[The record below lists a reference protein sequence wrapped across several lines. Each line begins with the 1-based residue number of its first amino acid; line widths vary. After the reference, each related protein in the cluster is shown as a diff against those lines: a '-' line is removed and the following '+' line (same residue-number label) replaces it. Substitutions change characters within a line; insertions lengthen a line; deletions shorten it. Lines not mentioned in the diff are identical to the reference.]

1 MKFQMIHEVR
11 DRIHVRCLSAKGV
24 LFRGFDARQGAVIL
38 SRLERISGVYKV
50 KLYSASG
57 EVAITFAPDKRASL
71 RPILLDTLAYLD
83 PNDPGLQKSSKHQ
96 ADALILNRTYRNR
109 LISHVTRHFACK
121 WFLPMP
127 VRMLRAWYHTLGF
140 IRKGVKSLLSGKLD
154 VPVLDATAI
163 TAAMLQ
169 NDLGTAG
176 SIMLLLGIGDILE
189 EWTLKKSV
197 HDLASH
203 MSINVDTAWKVL
215 ENGTEIEVPLT
226 EVEKGDVISVKMGS
240 TIPLDGLVTGGE
252 ALVNQASMTG
262 ESMPV
267 RKTVDGTVFAGTVVE
282 DGEICIRVT
291 GTVGDT
297 RFDRIVKIIEDSE
310 AFKSNLEGRA
320 NHLADR
326 LVPWCLGGTLL
337 TYLITR
343 NVMKAMAVLMVD
355 FSCALKLSMPLAV
368 LSAMRECSTY
378 KITVKGGKFLEA
390 VAEADTIVFD
400 KTGTLTK
407 AQPTVAKIVSFND
420 QSEDELLRIAACLEE
435 HFPHSMAKAVVREAV
450 NRNLVHE
457 ELHSKVEYIVAH
469 GISSK
474 IGEKHIVIGS
484 YHFVFEDENATIP
497 EGKKEIFE
505 QLPEQYSHL
514 YMAIDGVLVAV
525 ICIEDPLRPEAVEVI
540 AKLKKLGISKVVMM
554 TGDSDRVA
562 SAIAKKVGVDEYHSE
577 VLPEDKASFVEAEK
591 NAGRKVIMVG
601 DGINDSPA
609 LSAAD
614 VGIAISD
621 GAEIAREIAD
631 VTVGADDL
639 HELVTLKKISNGL
652 MERIHRNY
660 RLIVGINTS
669 LIVLGVAGAFPPTTS
684 ALLHNTST
692 LLISLKSM
700 NNLLDEKEEVTE
712 ENVAEAFA

>member
-1 MKFQMIHEVR
+1 MIHEVR

-310 AFKSNLEGRA
+310 AFKSNLAGRA

-400 KTGTLTK
+400 KTGTLTLAK
-407 AQPTVAKIVSFND
+407 PKVADVICFDGYSRETV
-420 QSEDELLRIAACLEE
+420 LRYAACLEE
-435 HFPHSMAKAVVREAV
+435 HFPHSVANAIVRQAADEGIT
-450 NRNLVHE
+450 HD

-469 GISSK
+469 GIASRVGDK
-474 IGEKHIVIGS
+474 RIVIGS
-484 YHFVFEDENATIP
+484 HHFIFEDEHCRVP
-497 EGKKEIFE
+497 EGQEDLFE
-505 QLPEQYSHL
+505 SRSPAYSHVFMAL
-514 YMAIDGVLVAV
+514 NGVLMAI
-525 ICIEDPLRPEAVEVI
+525 ICISDPLRPEAVEVMK
-540 AKLKKLGISKVVMM
+540 ALRRVGFQNLVMM
-554 TGDSDRVA
+554 TGDSKRTAENVAATLELDRFYA
-562 SAIAKKVGVDEYHSE
+562 E
-577 VLPEDKASFVEAEK
+577 VLPEEKAQFVKAAKAE
-591 NAGRKVIMVG
+591 GHRVVMVG

-609 LSAAD
+609 LSEAD
-614 VGIAISD
+614 AGIAIAE
-621 GAEIAREIAD
+621 GADIAREIAD
-631 VTVGADDL
+631 ITISARDL
-639 HELVTLKKISNGL
+639 HQ
-652 MERIHRNY
+652 
-660 RLIVGINTS
+660 LIVLKELSNLLMKRVNFNYDFVVS
-669 LIVLGVAGAFPPTTS
+669 FNAALIALGVAGILPPATT
-684 ALLHNTST
+684 ALLHNGST
-692 LLISLKSM
+692 IALSLHSM
-700 NNLLDEKEEVTE
+700 TNLKKFV
-712 ENVAEAFA
+712 

>member
-400 KTGTLTK
+400 KTGTLTLAK
-407 AQPTVAKIVSFND
+407 PKVADVICFDGYSRETV
-420 QSEDELLRIAACLEE
+420 LRYAACLEE
-435 HFPHSMAKAVVREAV
+435 HFPHSVANAIVRQAADEGIT
-450 NRNLVHE
+450 HD

-469 GISSK
+469 GIASRVGDK
-474 IGEKHIVIGS
+474 RIVIGS
-484 YHFVFEDENATIP
+484 HHFIFEDEHCRVP
-497 EGKKEIFE
+497 EGQEDLFE
-505 QLPEQYSHL
+505 SRSLAYSHVFMAL
-514 YMAIDGVLVAV
+514 NGVLMAI
-525 ICIEDPLRPEAVEVI
+525 ICISDPLRPEAVEVMK
-540 AKLKKLGISKVVMM
+540 ALRRVGFQNLVMM
-554 TGDSDRVA
+554 TGDSKRTAENVAATLELDRFYA
-562 SAIAKKVGVDEYHSE
+562 E
-577 VLPEDKASFVEAEK
+577 VLPEEKAQFVKAAKAE
-591 NAGRKVIMVG
+591 GHRVVMVG

-609 LSAAD
+609 LSEAD
-614 VGIAISD
+614 AGIAIAE
-621 GAEIAREIAD
+621 GADIAREIAD
-631 VTVGADDL
+631 ITISARDL
-639 HELVTLKKISNGL
+639 HQ
-652 MERIHRNY
+652 
-660 RLIVGINTS
+660 LIVLKELSNLLMKRVNFNYDFVVS
-669 LIVLGVAGAFPPTTS
+669 FNAALIALGVAGILPPATT
-684 ALLHNTST
+684 ALLHNGST
-692 LLISLKSM
+692 IALSLHSM
-700 NNLLDEKEEVTE
+700 TNLKKFV
-712 ENVAEAFA
+712 

>member
-1 MKFQMIHEVR
+1 MIHEVR

-297 RFDRIVKIIEDSE
+297 RFDRIVKMIEDSE

-400 KTGTLTK
+400 KTGTLTLAK
-407 AQPTVAKIVSFND
+407 PKVADVICFDGYSREMV
-420 QSEDELLRIAACLEE
+420 LRYAACLEE
-435 HFPHSMAKAVVREAV
+435 HFPHSVANAIVRQAADEGIT
-450 NRNLVHE
+450 HD

-469 GISSK
+469 GIASRVGDK
-474 IGEKHIVIGS
+474 RIVIGS
-484 YHFVFEDENATIP
+484 HHFIFEDEHCRVP
-497 EGKKEIFE
+497 EGQEDLFE
-505 QLPEQYSHL
+505 SRSPAYSHVFMAL
-514 YMAIDGVLVAV
+514 NGVLMAI
-525 ICIEDPLRPEAVEVI
+525 ICISDPLRPEAVEVMK
-540 AKLKKLGISKVVMM
+540 ALRRVGFQNLVMM
-554 TGDSDRVA
+554 TGDSKRTAENVAATLELDRFYA
-562 SAIAKKVGVDEYHSE
+562 E
-577 VLPEDKASFVEAEK
+577 VLPEEKAQFVKAAKAE
-591 NAGRKVIMVG
+591 GHRVVMVG

-609 LSAAD
+609 LSEAD
-614 VGIAISD
+614 AGIAIAE
-621 GAEIAREIAD
+621 GADIAREIAD
-631 VTVGADDL
+631 ITISARDL
-639 HELVTLKKISNGL
+639 HQ
-652 MERIHRNY
+652 
-660 RLIVGINTS
+660 LIVLKELSNLLMKRVNFNYDFVVS
-669 LIVLGVAGAFPPTTS
+669 FNAALIALGVAGILPPATT
-684 ALLHNTST
+684 ALLHNGST
-692 LLISLKSM
+692 IALSLHSM
-700 NNLLDEKEEVTE
+700 TNLKKFV
-712 ENVAEAFA
+712 

>member
-1 MKFQMIHEVR
+1 MIHEVR

-297 RFDRIVKIIEDSE
+297 RFDRIVKMIEDSE

-400 KTGTLTK
+400 KTGTLTLAK
-407 AQPTVAKIVSFND
+407 PKVADVICFDGYSRETV
-420 QSEDELLRIAACLEE
+420 LRYAACLEE
-435 HFPHSMAKAVVREAV
+435 HFPHSVANAIVRQAADEGIT
-450 NRNLVHE
+450 HD

-469 GISSK
+469 GIASRVGDK
-474 IGEKHIVIGS
+474 RIVIGS
-484 YHFVFEDENATIP
+484 HHFIFEDEHCRVP
-497 EGKKEIFE
+497 EGQEDLFE
-505 QLPEQYSHL
+505 SRSPAYSHVFMAL
-514 YMAIDGVLVAV
+514 NGVLMAI
-525 ICIEDPLRPEAVEVI
+525 ICISDPLRPEAVEVMK
-540 AKLKKLGISKVVMM
+540 ALRRVGFQNLVMM
-554 TGDSDRVA
+554 TGDSKRTAENVAATLELDRFYA
-562 SAIAKKVGVDEYHSE
+562 E
-577 VLPEDKASFVEAEK
+577 VLPEEKAQFVKAAKAE
-591 NAGRKVIMVG
+591 GHRVVMVG

-609 LSAAD
+609 LSEAD
-614 VGIAISD
+614 AGIAIAE
-621 GAEIAREIAD
+621 GADIAREIAD
-631 VTVGADDL
+631 ITISARDL
-639 HELVTLKKISNGL
+639 HQ
-652 MERIHRNY
+652 
-660 RLIVGINTS
+660 LIVLKELSNLLMKRVNFNYDFVVS
-669 LIVLGVAGAFPPTTS
+669 FNAALIALGVAGILPPATT
-684 ALLHNTST
+684 ALLHNGST
-692 LLISLKSM
+692 IALSLHSM
-700 NNLLDEKEEVTE
+700 TNLKKYV
-712 ENVAEAFA
+712 

>member
-176 SIMLLLGIGDILE
+176 SIMLLLVIGDILE

-297 RFDRIVKIIEDSE
+297 RFDRIVKMIEDSE

-400 KTGTLTK
+400 KTGTLTLAK
-407 AQPTVAKIVSFND
+407 PKVADVICFDGYSRETV
-420 QSEDELLRIAACLEE
+420 LRYAACLEE
-435 HFPHSMAKAVVREAV
+435 HFPHSVANAIVRQAADEGIT
-450 NRNLVHE
+450 HD

-469 GISSK
+469 GIASRVGDK
-474 IGEKHIVIGS
+474 RIVIGS
-484 YHFVFEDENATIP
+484 HHFIFEDEHCRVP
-497 EGKKEIFE
+497 EGQEDLFE
-505 QLPEQYSHL
+505 SRSPAYSHVFMAL
-514 YMAIDGVLVAV
+514 NGVLMAI
-525 ICIEDPLRPEAVEVI
+525 ICISDPLRPEAVEVMK
-540 AKLKKLGISKVVMM
+540 ALRRVGFQNLVMM
-554 TGDSDRVA
+554 TGDSKRTAENVAATLELDRFYA
-562 SAIAKKVGVDEYHSE
+562 E
-577 VLPEDKASFVEAEK
+577 VLPEEKAQFVKAAKAE
-591 NAGRKVIMVG
+591 GHRVVMVG

-609 LSAAD
+609 LSEAD
-614 VGIAISD
+614 AGIAIAE
-621 GAEIAREIAD
+621 GADIAREIAD
-631 VTVGADDL
+631 ITISARDL
-639 HELVTLKKISNGL
+639 HQ
-652 MERIHRNY
+652 
-660 RLIVGINTS
+660 LIVLKELSNLLMKRVNFNYDFVVS
-669 LIVLGVAGAFPPTTS
+669 FNAALIALGVAGILPPATT
-684 ALLHNTST
+684 ALLHNGST
-692 LLISLKSM
+692 IALSLHSM
-700 NNLLDEKEEVTE
+700 TNLKKFV
-712 ENVAEAFA
+712 

>member
-400 KTGTLTK
+400 KTGTLTLAK
-407 AQPTVAKIVSFND
+407 PKVADVICFDGYSRETV
-420 QSEDELLRIAACLEE
+420 LRYAACLEE
-435 HFPHSMAKAVVREAV
+435 HFPHSVANAIVRQAADEGIT
-450 NRNLVHE
+450 HD

-469 GISSK
+469 GIASRVGDK
-474 IGEKHIVIGS
+474 RIVIGS
-484 YHFVFEDENATIP
+484 HHFIFEDEHCRVP
-497 EGKKEIFE
+497 EGQEDLFE
-505 QLPEQYSHL
+505 SRSPAYSHVFMAL
-514 YMAIDGVLVAV
+514 NGVLMAI
-525 ICIEDPLRPEAVEVI
+525 ICISDPLRPEAVEVMK
-540 AKLKKLGISKVVMM
+540 ALRRVGFQNLVMM
-554 TGDSDRVA
+554 TGDSKRTAENVAATLELDRFYA
-562 SAIAKKVGVDEYHSE
+562 E
-577 VLPEDKASFVEAEK
+577 VLPEEKAQFVKAAKAE
-591 NAGRKVIMVG
+591 GHRVVMVG
-601 DGINDSPA
+601 DGINDPPA
-609 LSAAD
+609 LSEAD
-614 VGIAISD
+614 AGIAIAE
-621 GAEIAREIAD
+621 GADIAREIAD
-631 VTVGADDL
+631 ITISARDL
-639 HELVTLKKISNGL
+639 HQ
-652 MERIHRNY
+652 
-660 RLIVGINTS
+660 LIVLKELSNLLMKRVNFNYDFVVS
-669 LIVLGVAGAFPPTTS
+669 FNAALIALGVAGILPPATT
-684 ALLHNTST
+684 ALLHNGST
-692 LLISLKSM
+692 IALSLHSM
-700 NNLLDEKEEVTE
+700 TNLKKFV
-712 ENVAEAFA
+712 

>member
-1 MKFQMIHEVR
+1 MIHEVR

-368 LSAMRECSTY
+368 LSAIRECSTY

-400 KTGTLTK
+400 KTGTLTLAK
-407 AQPTVAKIVSFND
+407 PKVADVICFDGYSRETV
-420 QSEDELLRIAACLEE
+420 LRYAACLEE
-435 HFPHSMAKAVVREAV
+435 HFPHSVANAIVRQAADEGIT
-450 NRNLVHE
+450 HD

-469 GISSK
+469 GIASRVGDK
-474 IGEKHIVIGS
+474 RIVIGS
-484 YHFVFEDENATIP
+484 HHFIFEDEHCRVP
-497 EGKKEIFE
+497 EGQEDLFE
-505 QLPEQYSHL
+505 SRSPAYSHVFMAL
-514 YMAIDGVLVAV
+514 NGVLMAI
-525 ICIEDPLRPEAVEVI
+525 ICISDPLRPEAVEVMK
-540 AKLKKLGISKVVMM
+540 ALRRVGFQNLVMM
-554 TGDSDRVA
+554 TGDSKRTAENVAATLELDRFYA
-562 SAIAKKVGVDEYHSE
+562 E
-577 VLPEDKASFVEAEK
+577 VLPEEKAQFVKAAKAE
-591 NAGRKVIMVG
+591 GHRVVMVG

-609 LSAAD
+609 LSEAD
-614 VGIAISD
+614 AGIAIAE
-621 GAEIAREIAD
+621 GADIAREIAD
-631 VTVGADDL
+631 ITISARDL
-639 HELVTLKKISNGL
+639 HQ
-652 MERIHRNY
+652 
-660 RLIVGINTS
+660 LIVLKELSNLLMKRVNFNYDFVVS
-669 LIVLGVAGAFPPTTS
+669 FNAALIALGVAGILPPATT
-684 ALLHNTST
+684 ALLHNGST
-692 LLISLKSM
+692 IALSLHSM
-700 NNLLDEKEEVTE
+700 TNLKKFV
-712 ENVAEAFA
+712 

>member
-1 MKFQMIHEVR
+1 MIHEVR

-226 EVEKGDVISVKMGS
+226 EVEKDDVISVKMGS

-400 KTGTLTK
+400 KTGTLTLAK
-407 AQPTVAKIVSFND
+407 PKVADVICFDGYSRETV
-420 QSEDELLRIAACLEE
+420 LRYAACLEE
-435 HFPHSMAKAVVREAV
+435 HFPHSVANAIVRQAADEGIT
-450 NRNLVHE
+450 HD

-469 GISSK
+469 GIASRVGDK
-474 IGEKHIVIGS
+474 RIVIGS
-484 YHFVFEDENATIP
+484 HHFIFEDEHCRVP
-497 EGKKEIFE
+497 EGQEDLFE
-505 QLPEQYSHL
+505 SRSPAYSHVFMAL
-514 YMAIDGVLVAV
+514 NGVLMAI
-525 ICIEDPLRPEAVEVI
+525 ICISDPLRPEAVEVMK
-540 AKLKKLGISKVVMM
+540 ALRRVGFQNLVMM
-554 TGDSDRVA
+554 TGDSKRTAENVAATLELDRFYA
-562 SAIAKKVGVDEYHSE
+562 E
-577 VLPEDKASFVEAEK
+577 VLPEEKAQFVKAAKAE
-591 NAGRKVIMVG
+591 GHRVVMVG

-609 LSAAD
+609 LSEAD
-614 VGIAISD
+614 AGIAIAE
-621 GAEIAREIAD
+621 GADIAREIAD
-631 VTVGADDL
+631 ITISARDL
-639 HELVTLKKISNGL
+639 HQ
-652 MERIHRNY
+652 
-660 RLIVGINTS
+660 LIVLKELSNLLMKRVNFNYDFVVS
-669 LIVLGVAGAFPPTTS
+669 FNAALIALGVAGILPPATT
-684 ALLHNTST
+684 ALLHNGST
-692 LLISLKSM
+692 IALSLHSM
-700 NNLLDEKEEVTE
+700 TNLKKFV
-712 ENVAEAFA
+712 

>member
-297 RFDRIVKIIEDSE
+297 HFDRIVKIIEDSE

-400 KTGTLTK
+400 KTGTLTLAK
-407 AQPTVAKIVSFND
+407 PKVADVICFDGYSRETV
-420 QSEDELLRIAACLEE
+420 LRYAACLEE
-435 HFPHSMAKAVVREAV
+435 HFPHSVANAIVRQAADEGIT
-450 NRNLVHE
+450 HD

-469 GISSK
+469 GIASRVGDK
-474 IGEKHIVIGS
+474 RIVIGS
-484 YHFVFEDENATIP
+484 HHFIFEDEHCRVP
-497 EGKKEIFE
+497 EGQEDLFE
-505 QLPEQYSHL
+505 SRSPAYSHVFMAL
-514 YMAIDGVLVAV
+514 NGVLMAI
-525 ICIEDPLRPEAVEVI
+525 ICISDPLRPEAVEVMK
-540 AKLKKLGISKVVMM
+540 ALRRVGFQNLVMM
-554 TGDSDRVA
+554 TGDSKRTAENVAATLELDRFYA
-562 SAIAKKVGVDEYHSE
+562 E
-577 VLPEDKASFVEAEK
+577 VLPEEKAQFVKAAKAE
-591 NAGRKVIMVG
+591 GHRVVMVG

-609 LSAAD
+609 LSEAD
-614 VGIAISD
+614 AGIAIAE
-621 GAEIAREIAD
+621 GADIAREIAD
-631 VTVGADDL
+631 ITISARDL
-639 HELVTLKKISNGL
+639 HQ
-652 MERIHRNY
+652 
-660 RLIVGINTS
+660 LIVLKELSNLLMKRVNFNYDFVVS
-669 LIVLGVAGAFPPTTS
+669 FNAALIALGVAGILPPATT
-684 ALLHNTST
+684 ALLHNGST
-692 LLISLKSM
+692 IALSLHSM
-700 NNLLDEKEEVTE
+700 TNLKKFV
-712 ENVAEAFA
+712 

>member
-96 ADALILNRTYRNR
+96 ADALIFNRTYRNR

-197 HDLASH
+197 YDLASH

-400 KTGTLTK
+400 KTGTLTLAK
-407 AQPTVAKIVSFND
+407 PKVADVICFDGYSRETV
-420 QSEDELLRIAACLEE
+420 LRYAACLEE
-435 HFPHSMAKAVVREAV
+435 HFPHSVANAIVRQAADEGIT
-450 NRNLVHE
+450 HD

-469 GISSK
+469 GIASRVGDK
-474 IGEKHIVIGS
+474 RIVIGS
-484 YHFVFEDENATIP
+484 HHFIFEDEHCRVP
-497 EGKKEIFE
+497 EGQEDLFE
-505 QLPEQYSHL
+505 SRSPAYSHVFMAL
-514 YMAIDGVLVAV
+514 NGVLMAI
-525 ICIEDPLRPEAVEVI
+525 ICISDPLRPEAVEVMK
-540 AKLKKLGISKVVMM
+540 ALRRVGFQNLVMM
-554 TGDSDRVA
+554 TGDSKRTAENVAATLELDRFYA
-562 SAIAKKVGVDEYHSE
+562 E
-577 VLPEDKASFVEAEK
+577 VLPEEKAQFVKAAKAE
-591 NAGRKVIMVG
+591 GHRVVMVG

-609 LSAAD
+609 LSEAD
-614 VGIAISD
+614 AGIAIAE
-621 GAEIAREIAD
+621 GADIAREIAD
-631 VTVGADDL
+631 ITISARDL
-639 HELVTLKKISNGL
+639 HQ
-652 MERIHRNY
+652 
-660 RLIVGINTS
+660 LIVLKELSNLLMKRVNFNYDFVVS
-669 LIVLGVAGAFPPTTS
+669 FNAALIALGVAGILPPATT
-684 ALLHNTST
+684 ALLHNGST
-692 LLISLKSM
+692 IALSLHSM
-700 NNLLDEKEEVTE
+700 TNLKKFV
-712 ENVAEAFA
+712 

>member
-1 MKFQMIHEVR
+1 VKFQMIHEVR

-267 RKTVDGTVFAGTVVE
+267 RKTVDGTVFAGTVLE

-400 KTGTLTK
+400 KTGTLTLAK
-407 AQPTVAKIVSFND
+407 PKVADVICFDGYSRETV
-420 QSEDELLRIAACLEE
+420 LRYAACLEE
-435 HFPHSMAKAVVREAV
+435 HFPHSVANAIVRQAADEGIT
-450 NRNLVHE
+450 HD

-469 GISSK
+469 GIASRVGDK
-474 IGEKHIVIGS
+474 RIVIGS
-484 YHFVFEDENATIP
+484 HHFIFEDEHCRVP
-497 EGKKEIFE
+497 EGQEDLFE
-505 QLPEQYSHL
+505 SRSPAYSHVFMAL
-514 YMAIDGVLVAV
+514 NGVLMAI
-525 ICIEDPLRPEAVEVI
+525 ICISDPLRPEAVEVMK
-540 AKLKKLGISKVVMM
+540 ALRRVGFQNLVMM
-554 TGDSDRVA
+554 TGDSKRTAENVAATLELDRFYA
-562 SAIAKKVGVDEYHSE
+562 E
-577 VLPEDKASFVEAEK
+577 VLPEEKAQFVKAAKAE
-591 NAGRKVIMVG
+591 GHRVVMVG

-609 LSAAD
+609 LSEAD
-614 VGIAISD
+614 AGIAIAE
-621 GAEIAREIAD
+621 GADIAREIAD
-631 VTVGADDL
+631 ITISARDL
-639 HELVTLKKISNGL
+639 HQ
-652 MERIHRNY
+652 
-660 RLIVGINTS
+660 LIVLKELSNLLMKRVNFNYDFVVS
-669 LIVLGVAGAFPPTTS
+669 FNAALIALGVAGILPPATT
-684 ALLHNTST
+684 ALLHNGST
-692 LLISLKSM
+692 IALSLHSM
-700 NNLLDEKEEVTE
+700 TNLKKFV
-712 ENVAEAFA
+712 

>member
-1 MKFQMIHEVR
+1 MIHEVR

-38 SRLERISGVYKV
+38 SRLERISGAYKV

-71 RPILLDTLAYLD
+71 RPILLDTLDYLD

-400 KTGTLTK
+400 KTGTLTLAK
-407 AQPTVAKIVSFND
+407 PKVADVICFDGYSRETV
-420 QSEDELLRIAACLEE
+420 LRYAACLEE
-435 HFPHSMAKAVVREAV
+435 HFPHSVANAIVRQAADEGIT
-450 NRNLVHE
+450 HD

-469 GISSK
+469 GIASRVGDK
-474 IGEKHIVIGS
+474 RIVIGS
-484 YHFVFEDENATIP
+484 HHFIFEDEHCRVP
-497 EGKKEIFE
+497 EGQEDLFE
-505 QLPEQYSHL
+505 SRSPAYSHVFMAL
-514 YMAIDGVLVAV
+514 NGVLMAI
-525 ICIEDPLRPEAVEVI
+525 ICISDPLRPEAVEVMK
-540 AKLKKLGISKVVMM
+540 ALRRVGFQNLVMM
-554 TGDSDRVA
+554 TGDSKRTAENVAATLELDRFYA
-562 SAIAKKVGVDEYHSE
+562 E
-577 VLPEDKASFVEAEK
+577 VLPEEKAQFVKAAKAE
-591 NAGRKVIMVG
+591 GHRVVMVG

-609 LSAAD
+609 LSEAD
-614 VGIAISD
+614 AGIAIAE
-621 GAEIAREIAD
+621 GADIAREIAD
-631 VTVGADDL
+631 ITISARDL
-639 HELVTLKKISNGL
+639 HQ
-652 MERIHRNY
+652 
-660 RLIVGINTS
+660 LIVLKELSNLLMKRVNFNYDFVVS
-669 LIVLGVAGAFPPTTS
+669 FNAALIALGVAGILPPATT
-684 ALLHNTST
+684 ALLHNGST
-692 LLISLKSM
+692 IALSLHSM
-700 NNLLDEKEEVTE
+700 TNLKKFV
-712 ENVAEAFA
+712 

>member
-1 MKFQMIHEVR
+1 MIHEVR

-267 RKTVDGTVFAGTVVE
+267 RKTVDGTVFAGTVLE

-400 KTGTLTK
+400 KTGTLTLAK
-407 AQPTVAKIVSFND
+407 PKVADVICFDGYSRETV
-420 QSEDELLRIAACLEE
+420 LRYAACLEE
-435 HFPHSMAKAVVREAV
+435 HFPHSVANAIVRQAADEGIT
-450 NRNLVHE
+450 HD

-469 GISSK
+469 GIASRVGDK
-474 IGEKHIVIGS
+474 RIVIGS
-484 YHFVFEDENATIP
+484 HHFIFEDVHCRVP
-497 EGKKEIFE
+497 EGQEDLFE
-505 QLPEQYSHL
+505 SRSPAYSHVFMAL
-514 YMAIDGVLVAV
+514 NGVLMAI
-525 ICIEDPLRPEAVEVI
+525 ICISDPLRPEAVEVMK
-540 AKLKKLGISKVVMM
+540 ALRRVGFQNLVMM
-554 TGDSDRVA
+554 TGDSKRTAENVAATLELDRFYA
-562 SAIAKKVGVDEYHSE
+562 E
-577 VLPEDKASFVEAEK
+577 VLPEEKAQFVKAAKAE
-591 NAGRKVIMVG
+591 GHRVVMVG

-609 LSAAD
+609 LSEAD
-614 VGIAISD
+614 AGIAIAE
-621 GAEIAREIAD
+621 GADIAREIAD
-631 VTVGADDL
+631 ITISARDL
-639 HELVTLKKISNGL
+639 HQ
-652 MERIHRNY
+652 
-660 RLIVGINTS
+660 LIVLKELSNLLMKRVNFNYDFVVS
-669 LIVLGVAGAFPPTTS
+669 FNAALIALGVAGILPPATT
-684 ALLHNTST
+684 ALLHNGST
-692 LLISLKSM
+692 IALSLHSM
-700 NNLLDEKEEVTE
+700 TNLKKFV
-712 ENVAEAFA
+712 

>member
-1 MKFQMIHEVR
+1 MIHEVR

-297 RFDRIVKIIEDSE
+297 RFDRIVKMIEDSE

-343 NVMKAMAVLMVD
+343 NVVKAMAVLMVD

-400 KTGTLTK
+400 KTGTLTLAK
-407 AQPTVAKIVSFND
+407 PKVADVICFDGYSRETV
-420 QSEDELLRIAACLEE
+420 LRYAACLEE
-435 HFPHSMAKAVVREAV
+435 HFPHSVANAIVRQAADEGIT
-450 NRNLVHE
+450 HD

-469 GISSK
+469 GIASRVGDK
-474 IGEKHIVIGS
+474 RIVIGS
-484 YHFVFEDENATIP
+484 HHFIFEDEHCRVP
-497 EGKKEIFE
+497 EGQEDLFE
-505 QLPEQYSHL
+505 SRSPAYSHVFMAL
-514 YMAIDGVLVAV
+514 NGVLMAI
-525 ICIEDPLRPEAVEVI
+525 ICISDPLRPEAVEVMK
-540 AKLKKLGISKVVMM
+540 ALRRVGFQNLVMM
-554 TGDSDRVA
+554 TGDSKRTAENVAATLELDRFYA
-562 SAIAKKVGVDEYHSE
+562 E
-577 VLPEDKASFVEAEK
+577 VLPEEKAQFVKAAKAE
-591 NAGRKVIMVG
+591 GHRVVMVG

-609 LSAAD
+609 LSEAD
-614 VGIAISD
+614 AGIAIAE
-621 GAEIAREIAD
+621 GADIAREIAD
-631 VTVGADDL
+631 ITISARDL
-639 HELVTLKKISNGL
+639 HQ
-652 MERIHRNY
+652 
-660 RLIVGINTS
+660 LIVLKELSNLLMKRVNFNYDFVVS
-669 LIVLGVAGAFPPTTS
+669 FNAALIALGVAGILPPATT
-684 ALLHNTST
+684 ALLHNGST
-692 LLISLKSM
+692 IALSLHSM
-700 NNLLDEKEEVTE
+700 TNLKKFV
-712 ENVAEAFA
+712 

>member
-127 VRMLRAWYHTLGF
+127 VAMLRAWYHTLGF

-203 MSINVDTAWKVL
+203 MSINVDTAWKVF

-297 RFDRIVKIIEDSE
+297 RFDRIVKMIEDSE

-400 KTGTLTK
+400 KTGTLTLAK
-407 AQPTVAKIVSFND
+407 PKVADVICFDGYSRETV
-420 QSEDELLRIAACLEE
+420 LRYAACLEE
-435 HFPHSMAKAVVREAV
+435 HFPHSVANAIVRQAADEGIT
-450 NRNLVHE
+450 HD

-469 GISSK
+469 GIASRVGDK
-474 IGEKHIVIGS
+474 RIVIGS
-484 YHFVFEDENATIP
+484 HHFIFEDEHCRVP
-497 EGKKEIFE
+497 EGQEDLFE
-505 QLPEQYSHL
+505 SRSPAYSHVFMAL
-514 YMAIDGVLVAV
+514 NGVLMAI
-525 ICIEDPLRPEAVEVI
+525 ICISDPLRTEAVEVMK
-540 AKLKKLGISKVVMM
+540 ALRRVGFQNLVMM
-554 TGDSDRVA
+554 TGDSKRTAENVA
-562 SAIAKKVGVDEYHSE
+562 ATLELDQFYAE
-577 VLPEDKASFVEAEK
+577 VLPEEKAQFVKAAKAE
-591 NAGRKVIMVG
+591 GHRVVMVG

-609 LSAAD
+609 LSEAD
-614 VGIAISD
+614 AGIAIAE
-621 GAEIAREIAD
+621 GADIAREIAD
-631 VTVGADDL
+631 ITISARDL
-639 HELVTLKKISNGL
+639 HQ
-652 MERIHRNY
+652 
-660 RLIVGINTS
+660 LIVLKELSNLLMKRVNFNYDFVVS
-669 LIVLGVAGAFPPTTS
+669 FNAALIALGVAGILPPATT
-684 ALLHNTST
+684 ALLHNGST
-692 LLISLKSM
+692 IALSLHSM
-700 NNLLDEKEEVTE
+700 TNLKKFV
-712 ENVAEAFA
+712 

>member
-1 MKFQMIHEVR
+1 MIHEVR

-267 RKTVDGTVFAGTVVE
+267 RKTVDGTVFAGTVLE

-400 KTGTLTK
+400 KTGTLTLAK
-407 AQPTVAKIVSFND
+407 PKVADVICFDGYSRETV
-420 QSEDELLRIAACLEE
+420 LRYAACLEE
-435 HFPHSMAKAVVREAV
+435 HFPHSVANAIVRQAADEGIT
-450 NRNLVHE
+450 HD

-469 GISSK
+469 GIASRVGDK
-474 IGEKHIVIGS
+474 RIVIGS
-484 YHFVFEDENATIP
+484 HHFIFEDEHCRVP
-497 EGKKEIFE
+497 EGQEDLFE
-505 QLPEQYSHL
+505 SRSPAYSHVFMAL
-514 YMAIDGVLVAV
+514 NGVLMAI
-525 ICIEDPLRPEAVEVI
+525 ICISDPLRPEAVEVMK
-540 AKLKKLGISKVVMM
+540 ALRRVGFQNLVMM
-554 TGDSDRVA
+554 TGDSKRTAENVAATLELDRFYA
-562 SAIAKKVGVDEYHSE
+562 E
-577 VLPEDKASFVEAEK
+577 VLPEEKAQFVKAAKAE
-591 NAGRKVIMVG
+591 GHLVVMVG

-609 LSAAD
+609 LSEAD
-614 VGIAISD
+614 AGIAIAE
-621 GAEIAREIAD
+621 GADIAREIAD
-631 VTVGADDL
+631 ITISARDL
-639 HELVTLKKISNGL
+639 HQ
-652 MERIHRNY
+652 
-660 RLIVGINTS
+660 LIVLKELSNLLMKRVNFNYDFVVS
-669 LIVLGVAGAFPPTTS
+669 FNAALIALGVAGILPPATT
-684 ALLHNTST
+684 ALLHNGST
-692 LLISLKSM
+692 IALSLHSM
-700 NNLLDEKEEVTE
+700 TNLKKFV
-712 ENVAEAFA
+712 

>member
-1 MKFQMIHEVR
+1 MIHEVR

-127 VRMLRAWYHTLGF
+127 VRMLRDWYHTLGF

-297 RFDRIVKIIEDSE
+297 RFDRIVKMIEDSE

-400 KTGTLTK
+400 KTGTLTLAK
-407 AQPTVAKIVSFND
+407 PKVADVICFDGYSRETV
-420 QSEDELLRIAACLEE
+420 LRYAACLEE
-435 HFPHSMAKAVVREAV
+435 HFPHSVANAIVRQAADEGIT
-450 NRNLVHE
+450 HD

-469 GISSK
+469 GIASRVGDK
-474 IGEKHIVIGS
+474 RIVIGS
-484 YHFVFEDENATIP
+484 HHFIFEDEHCRVP
-497 EGKKEIFE
+497 EGQEDLFE
-505 QLPEQYSHL
+505 SRSPAYSHVFMAL
-514 YMAIDGVLVAV
+514 NGVLMAI
-525 ICIEDPLRPEAVEVI
+525 ICISDPLRPEAVEVMK
-540 AKLKKLGISKVVMM
+540 ALRRVGFQNLVMM
-554 TGDSDRVA
+554 TGDSKRTAENVAATLELDRFYA
-562 SAIAKKVGVDEYHSE
+562 E
-577 VLPEDKASFVEAEK
+577 VLPEEKAQFVKAAKAE
-591 NAGRKVIMVG
+591 GHRVVMVG

-609 LSAAD
+609 LSEAD
-614 VGIAISD
+614 AGIAIAE
-621 GAEIAREIAD
+621 GADIAREIAD
-631 VTVGADDL
+631 ITISARDL
-639 HELVTLKKISNGL
+639 HQ
-652 MERIHRNY
+652 
-660 RLIVGINTS
+660 LIVLKELSNLLMKRVNFNYDFVVS
-669 LIVLGVAGAFPPTTS
+669 FNAALIALGVAGILPPATT
-684 ALLHNTST
+684 ALLHNGST
-692 LLISLKSM
+692 IALSLHSM
-700 NNLLDEKEEVTE
+700 TNLKKFV
-712 ENVAEAFA
+712 

>member
-368 LSAMRECSTY
+368 LSTMRECSTY

-400 KTGTLTK
+400 KTGTLTLAK
-407 AQPTVAKIVSFND
+407 PKVADVICFDGYSRETV
-420 QSEDELLRIAACLEE
+420 LRYAACLEE
-435 HFPHSMAKAVVREAV
+435 HFPHSVANAIVRQAADEGIT
-450 NRNLVHE
+450 HD

-469 GISSK
+469 GIASRVGDK
-474 IGEKHIVIGS
+474 RIVIGS
-484 YHFVFEDENATIP
+484 HHFIFEDEHCRVP
-497 EGKKEIFE
+497 EGQEDLFE
-505 QLPEQYSHL
+505 SRSPAYSHVFMAL
-514 YMAIDGVLVAV
+514 NGVLMAI
-525 ICIEDPLRPEAVEVI
+525 ICISDPLRPEAVEVMK
-540 AKLKKLGISKVVMM
+540 ALRRVGFQNLVMM
-554 TGDSDRVA
+554 TGDSKRTAENVAATLELDRFYA
-562 SAIAKKVGVDEYHSE
+562 E
-577 VLPEDKASFVEAEK
+577 VLPEEKAQFVKAAKAE
-591 NAGRKVIMVG
+591 GHRVVMVG

-609 LSAAD
+609 LSEAD
-614 VGIAISD
+614 AGIAIAE
-621 GAEIAREIAD
+621 GADIAREIAD
-631 VTVGADDL
+631 ITISARDL
-639 HELVTLKKISNGL
+639 HQ
-652 MERIHRNY
+652 
-660 RLIVGINTS
+660 LIVLKELSNLLMKRVNFNYDFVVS
-669 LIVLGVAGAFPPTTS
+669 FNAALIALGVAGILPPATT
-684 ALLHNTST
+684 ALLHNGST
-692 LLISLKSM
+692 IALSLHSM
-700 NNLLDEKEEVTE
+700 TNLKKFV
-712 ENVAEAFA
+712 

>member
-1 MKFQMIHEVR
+1 MIHEVR

-297 RFDRIVKIIEDSE
+297 RFDRIVKMIEDSE

-400 KTGTLTK
+400 KTGTLTLAK
-407 AQPTVAKIVSFND
+407 PKVADVICFDGYSRETV
-420 QSEDELLRIAACLEE
+420 LRYAACLEE
-435 HFPHSMAKAVVREAV
+435 HFPHSVANAIVRQAADEGIT
-450 NRNLVHE
+450 HD

-469 GISSK
+469 GIASRVGDK
-474 IGEKHIVIGS
+474 RIVIGS
-484 YHFVFEDENATIP
+484 HHFIFEDEHCRVP
-497 EGKKEIFE
+497 EGQEDLFE
-505 QLPEQYSHL
+505 SRSPAYSHVFMAL
-514 YMAIDGVLVAV
+514 NGVLMAI
-525 ICIEDPLRPEAVEVI
+525 ICISDPLRPEAVEVMK
-540 AKLKKLGISKVVMM
+540 ALRRVGFQNLVMM
-554 TGDSDRVA
+554 TGDSKRTAENVA
-562 SAIAKKVGVDEYHSE
+562 ATLELDQFYAE
-577 VLPEDKASFVEAEK
+577 VLPEEKAQFVKAAKAE
-591 NAGRKVIMVG
+591 GHRVVMVG

-609 LSAAD
+609 LSEAD
-614 VGIAISD
+614 AGIAIAE
-621 GAEIAREIAD
+621 GADIAREIAD
-631 VTVGADDL
+631 ITISARDL
-639 HELVTLKKISNGL
+639 HQ
-652 MERIHRNY
+652 
-660 RLIVGINTS
+660 LIVLKELSNLLMKRVNFNYDFVVS
-669 LIVLGVAGAFPPTTS
+669 FNAALIALGVAGILPPATT
-684 ALLHNTST
+684 ALLHNGST
-692 LLISLKSM
+692 IALSLHSM
-700 NNLLDEKEEVTE
+700 TNLKKFV
-712 ENVAEAFA
+712 

>member
-267 RKTVDGTVFAGTVVE
+267 RKTVDGTVFAGTVLE

-400 KTGTLTK
+400 KTGTLTLAK
-407 AQPTVAKIVSFND
+407 PKVADVICFDGYSRETV
-420 QSEDELLRIAACLEE
+420 LRYAACLEE
-435 HFPHSMAKAVVREAV
+435 HFPHSVANAIVRQAADEGIT
-450 NRNLVHE
+450 HD

-469 GISSK
+469 GIASRV
-474 IGEKHIVIGS
+474 GDERIVIGS
-484 YHFVFEDENATIP
+484 HHFIFEDEHCRVP
-497 EGKKEIFE
+497 EGQEDLFE
-505 QLPEQYSHL
+505 SRSPAYSHVFMAL
-514 YMAIDGVLVAV
+514 NGVLMAI
-525 ICIEDPLRPEAVEVI
+525 ICISDPLRPEAVEVMK
-540 AKLKKLGISKVVMM
+540 ALRRVGFQNLVMM
-554 TGDSDRVA
+554 TGDSKRTAENVAATLELDRFYA
-562 SAIAKKVGVDEYHSE
+562 E
-577 VLPEDKASFVEAEK
+577 VLPEEKAQFVKAAKAE
-591 NAGRKVIMVG
+591 GHRVVMVG

-609 LSAAD
+609 LSEAD
-614 VGIAISD
+614 AGIAIAE
-621 GAEIAREIAD
+621 GADIAREIAD
-631 VTVGADDL
+631 ITISARDL
-639 HELVTLKKISNGL
+639 HQ
-652 MERIHRNY
+652 
-660 RLIVGINTS
+660 LIVLKELSNLLMKRVNFNYDFVVS
-669 LIVLGVAGAFPPTTS
+669 FNAALIALGVAGILPPATT
-684 ALLHNTST
+684 ALLHNGST
-692 LLISLKSM
+692 IALSLHSM
-700 NNLLDEKEEVTE
+700 TNLKKFV
-712 ENVAEAFA
+712 

>member
-1 MKFQMIHEVR
+1 MIHEVR

-291 GTVGDT
+291 GMVGDT

-400 KTGTLTK
+400 KTGTLTLAK
-407 AQPTVAKIVSFND
+407 PKVADVICFDGYSRETV
-420 QSEDELLRIAACLEE
+420 LRYAACLEE
-435 HFPHSMAKAVVREAV
+435 HFPHSVANAIVRQAADEGIT
-450 NRNLVHE
+450 HD

-469 GISSK
+469 GIASRVGDK
-474 IGEKHIVIGS
+474 RIVIGS
-484 YHFVFEDENATIP
+484 HHFIFEDEHCRVP
-497 EGKKEIFE
+497 EGQEDLFE
-505 QLPEQYSHL
+505 SRSPAYSHVFMAL
-514 YMAIDGVLVAV
+514 NGVLMAI
-525 ICIEDPLRPEAVEVI
+525 ICISDPLRPEAVEVMK
-540 AKLKKLGISKVVMM
+540 ALRRVGFQNLVMM
-554 TGDSDRVA
+554 TGDSKRTAENVAATLELDRFYA
-562 SAIAKKVGVDEYHSE
+562 E
-577 VLPEDKASFVEAEK
+577 VLPEEKAQFVKAAKAE
-591 NAGRKVIMVG
+591 GHRVVMVG

-609 LSAAD
+609 LSEAD
-614 VGIAISD
+614 AGIAIAE
-621 GAEIAREIAD
+621 GADIAREIAD
-631 VTVGADDL
+631 ITISARDL
-639 HELVTLKKISNGL
+639 HQ
-652 MERIHRNY
+652 
-660 RLIVGINTS
+660 LIVLKELSNLLMKRVNFNYDFVVS
-669 LIVLGVAGAFPPTTS
+669 FNAALIALGVAGILPPATT
-684 ALLHNTST
+684 ALLHNGST
-692 LLISLKSM
+692 IALSLHSM
-700 NNLLDEKEEVTE
+700 TNLKKFV
-712 ENVAEAFA
+712 

>member
-203 MSINVDTAWKVL
+203 MSIDVDTAWKVL

-400 KTGTLTK
+400 KTGTLTLAK
-407 AQPTVAKIVSFND
+407 PKVADVICFDGYSRETV
-420 QSEDELLRIAACLEE
+420 LRYAACLEE
-435 HFPHSMAKAVVREAV
+435 HFPHSVANAIVRQAADEGIT
-450 NRNLVHE
+450 HD

-469 GISSK
+469 GIASRVGDK
-474 IGEKHIVIGS
+474 RIVIGS
-484 YHFVFEDENATIP
+484 HHFIFEDEHCRVP
-497 EGKKEIFE
+497 EGQEDLFE
-505 QLPEQYSHL
+505 SRSPAYSHVFMAL
-514 YMAIDGVLVAV
+514 NGVLMAI
-525 ICIEDPLRPEAVEVI
+525 ICISDPLRPEAVEVMK
-540 AKLKKLGISKVVMM
+540 ALRRVGFQNLVMM
-554 TGDSDRVA
+554 TGDSKRTAENVAATLELDRFYA
-562 SAIAKKVGVDEYHSE
+562 E
-577 VLPEDKASFVEAEK
+577 VLPEEKAQFVKAAKAE
-591 NAGRKVIMVG
+591 GHRVVMVG

-609 LSAAD
+609 LSEAD
-614 VGIAISD
+614 AGIAIAE
-621 GAEIAREIAD
+621 GADIAREIAD
-631 VTVGADDL
+631 ITISARDL
-639 HELVTLKKISNGL
+639 HQ
-652 MERIHRNY
+652 
-660 RLIVGINTS
+660 LIVLKELSNLLMKRVNFNYDFVVS
-669 LIVLGVAGAFPPTTS
+669 FNAALIALGVAGILPPATT
-684 ALLHNTST
+684 ALLHNGST
-692 LLISLKSM
+692 IALSLHSM
-700 NNLLDEKEEVTE
+700 TNLKKFV
-712 ENVAEAFA
+712 

>member
-1 MKFQMIHEVR
+1 MIHEVR

-267 RKTVDGTVFAGTVVE
+267 RKTVDGTVFAGTVLE

-400 KTGTLTK
+400 KTGTLTLAK
-407 AQPTVAKIVSFND
+407 PKVADVICFDGYSRETV
-420 QSEDELLRIAACLEE
+420 LRYAACLEE
-435 HFPHSMAKAVVREAV
+435 HFPHSVANAIVRQAADEGIT
-450 NRNLVHE
+450 HD

-469 GISSK
+469 GIASRVGDK
-474 IGEKHIVIGS
+474 RIVIGS
-484 YHFVFEDENATIP
+484 HHFIFEDEHCRVP
-497 EGKKEIFE
+497 EGQEDLFE
-505 QLPEQYSHL
+505 SRSPAYSHVFMAL
-514 YMAIDGVLVAV
+514 NGVLMAI
-525 ICIEDPLRPEAVEVI
+525 ICISDPLRPEAVEVMK
-540 AKLKKLGISKVVMM
+540 ALRRVGFQNLVMM
-554 TGDSDRVA
+554 TGDSKRTAENVAATLELDRFYA
-562 SAIAKKVGVDEYHSE
+562 E
-577 VLPEDKASFVEAEK
+577 VLPEEKAQFVKAAKAE
-591 NAGRKVIMVG
+591 GHRVVMVG

-609 LSAAD
+609 LSEAD
-614 VGIAISD
+614 AGIAIAE
-621 GAEIAREIAD
+621 GADIAREIAD
-631 VTVGADDL
+631 ITISARDL
-639 HELVTLKKISNGL
+639 HQLIILKELSNLL
-652 MERIHRNY
+652 MKRVNFNY
-660 RLIVGINTS
+660 DFVVSFNAALIA
-669 LIVLGVAGAFPPTTS
+669 LGVAGILPPATT
-684 ALLHNTST
+684 ALLHNGST
-692 LLISLKSM
+692 IALSLHSM
-700 NNLLDEKEEVTE
+700 TNLKKFV
-712 ENVAEAFA
+712 

>member
-11 DRIHVRCLSAKGV
+11 DRIHVCCLSAKGV

-400 KTGTLTK
+400 KTGTLTLAK
-407 AQPTVAKIVSFND
+407 PKVADVICFDGYSRETV
-420 QSEDELLRIAACLEE
+420 LRYAACLEE
-435 HFPHSMAKAVVREAV
+435 HFPHSVANAIVRQAADEGIT
-450 NRNLVHE
+450 HD

-469 GISSK
+469 GIASRVGDK
-474 IGEKHIVIGS
+474 RIVIGS
-484 YHFVFEDENATIP
+484 HHFIFEDEHCRVP
-497 EGKKEIFE
+497 EGQEDLFE
-505 QLPEQYSHL
+505 SRSPAYSHVFMAL
-514 YMAIDGVLVAV
+514 NGVLMAI
-525 ICIEDPLRPEAVEVI
+525 ICISDPLRPEAVEVMK
-540 AKLKKLGISKVVMM
+540 ALRRVGFQNLVMM
-554 TGDSDRVA
+554 TGDSKRTAENVAATLELDRFYA
-562 SAIAKKVGVDEYHSE
+562 E
-577 VLPEDKASFVEAEK
+577 VLPEEKAQFVKAAKAE
-591 NAGRKVIMVG
+591 GHRVVMVG

-609 LSAAD
+609 LSEAD
-614 VGIAISD
+614 AGIAIAE
-621 GAEIAREIAD
+621 GADIAREIAD
-631 VTVGADDL
+631 ITISARDL
-639 HELVTLKKISNGL
+639 HQ
-652 MERIHRNY
+652 
-660 RLIVGINTS
+660 LIVLKELSNLLMKRVNFNYDFVVS
-669 LIVLGVAGAFPPTTS
+669 FNAALIALGVAGILPPATT
-684 ALLHNTST
+684 ALLHNGST
-692 LLISLKSM
+692 IALSLHSM
-700 NNLLDEKEEVTE
+700 TNLKKFV
-712 ENVAEAFA
+712 

>member
-96 ADALILNRTYRNR
+96 VDALILNRTYRNR

-267 RKTVDGTVFAGTVVE
+267 RKTVDGTVFAGTVLE

-400 KTGTLTK
+400 KTGTLTLAK
-407 AQPTVAKIVSFND
+407 PKVADVICFDGYSRETV
-420 QSEDELLRIAACLEE
+420 LRYAACLEE
-435 HFPHSMAKAVVREAV
+435 HFPHSVANAIVRQAADEGIT
-450 NRNLVHE
+450 HD

-469 GISSK
+469 GIASRVGDK
-474 IGEKHIVIGS
+474 RIVIGS
-484 YHFVFEDENATIP
+484 HHFIFEDEHCRVP
-497 EGKKEIFE
+497 EGQEDLFE
-505 QLPEQYSHL
+505 SRSPAYSHVFMAL
-514 YMAIDGVLVAV
+514 NGVLMAI
-525 ICIEDPLRPEAVEVI
+525 ICISDPLRPEAVEVMK
-540 AKLKKLGISKVVMM
+540 ALRRVGFQNLVMM
-554 TGDSDRVA
+554 TGDSKRTAENVAATLELDRFYA
-562 SAIAKKVGVDEYHSE
+562 E
-577 VLPEDKASFVEAEK
+577 VLPEEKAQFVKAAKAE
-591 NAGRKVIMVG
+591 GHRVVMVG

-609 LSAAD
+609 LSEAD
-614 VGIAISD
+614 AGIAIAE
-621 GAEIAREIAD
+621 GADIAREIAD
-631 VTVGADDL
+631 ITISARDL
-639 HELVTLKKISNGL
+639 HQ
-652 MERIHRNY
+652 
-660 RLIVGINTS
+660 LIVLKELSNLLMKRVNFNYDFVVS
-669 LIVLGVAGAFPPTTS
+669 FNAALIALGVAGILPPATT
-684 ALLHNTST
+684 ALLHNGST
-692 LLISLKSM
+692 IALSLHSM
-700 NNLLDEKEEVTE
+700 TNLKKFV
-712 ENVAEAFA
+712 

>member
-1 MKFQMIHEVR
+1 MIHEVR

-215 ENGTEIEVPLT
+215 ENGTEIEVPLI

-400 KTGTLTK
+400 KTGTLTLAK
-407 AQPTVAKIVSFND
+407 PKVADVICFDGYSRETV
-420 QSEDELLRIAACLEE
+420 LRYAACLEE
-435 HFPHSMAKAVVREAV
+435 HFPHSVANAIVRQAADEGIT
-450 NRNLVHE
+450 HD

-469 GISSK
+469 GIASRVGDK
-474 IGEKHIVIGS
+474 RIVIGS
-484 YHFVFEDENATIP
+484 HHFIFEDEHCRVP
-497 EGKKEIFE
+497 EGQEDLFE
-505 QLPEQYSHL
+505 SRSPAYSHVFMAL
-514 YMAIDGVLVAV
+514 NGVLMAI
-525 ICIEDPLRPEAVEVI
+525 ICISDPLRPEAVEVMK
-540 AKLKKLGISKVVMM
+540 ALRRVGFQNLVMM
-554 TGDSDRVA
+554 TGDSKRTAENVAATLELDRFYA
-562 SAIAKKVGVDEYHSE
+562 E
-577 VLPEDKASFVEAEK
+577 VLPEEKAQFVKAAKAE
-591 NAGRKVIMVG
+591 GHRVVMVG

-609 LSAAD
+609 LSEAD
-614 VGIAISD
+614 AGIAIAE
-621 GAEIAREIAD
+621 GADIAREIAD
-631 VTVGADDL
+631 ITISARDL
-639 HELVTLKKISNGL
+639 HQ
-652 MERIHRNY
+652 
-660 RLIVGINTS
+660 LIVLKELSNLLMKRVNFNYDFVVS
-669 LIVLGVAGAFPPTTS
+669 FNAALIALGVAGILPPATT
-684 ALLHNTST
+684 ALLHNGST
-692 LLISLKSM
+692 IALSLHSM
-700 NNLLDEKEEVTE
+700 TNLKKFV
-712 ENVAEAFA
+712 

>member
-169 NDLGTAG
+169 NDLGTAV

-297 RFDRIVKIIEDSE
+297 RFDRIVKMIEDSE

-400 KTGTLTK
+400 KTGTLTLAK
-407 AQPTVAKIVSFND
+407 PKVADVICFDGYSRETV
-420 QSEDELLRIAACLEE
+420 LRYAACLEE
-435 HFPHSMAKAVVREAV
+435 HFPHSVANAIVRQAADEGIT
-450 NRNLVHE
+450 HD

-469 GISSK
+469 GIASRVGDK
-474 IGEKHIVIGS
+474 RIVIGS
-484 YHFVFEDENATIP
+484 HHFIFEDEHCRVP
-497 EGKKEIFE
+497 EGQEDLFE
-505 QLPEQYSHL
+505 SRSPAYSHVFMAL
-514 YMAIDGVLVAV
+514 NGVLMAI
-525 ICIEDPLRPEAVEVI
+525 ICISDPLRPEAVEVMK
-540 AKLKKLGISKVVMM
+540 ALRRVGFQNLVMM
-554 TGDSDRVA
+554 TGDSKRTAENVAATLELDRFYA
-562 SAIAKKVGVDEYHSE
+562 E
-577 VLPEDKASFVEAEK
+577 VLPEEKAQFVKAAKAE
-591 NAGRKVIMVG
+591 GHRVVMVG

-609 LSAAD
+609 LSEAD
-614 VGIAISD
+614 AGIAIAE
-621 GAEIAREIAD
+621 GADIAREIAD
-631 VTVGADDL
+631 ITISARDL
-639 HELVTLKKISNGL
+639 HQ
-652 MERIHRNY
+652 
-660 RLIVGINTS
+660 LIVLKELSNLLMKRVNFNYDFVVS
-669 LIVLGVAGAFPPTTS
+669 FNAALIALGVAGILPPATT
-684 ALLHNTST
+684 ALLHNGST
-692 LLISLKSM
+692 IALSLHSM
-700 NNLLDEKEEVTE
+700 TNLKKFV
-712 ENVAEAFA
+712 

>member
-1 MKFQMIHEVR
+1 MIHEVR

-400 KTGTLTK
+400 KTGTLTLAK
-407 AQPTVAKIVSFND
+407 PKVADVICFDGYSRETV
-420 QSEDELLRIAACLEE
+420 LRYAACLEE
-435 HFPHSMAKAVVREAV
+435 HFPHSVANAIVRQAADEGIT
-450 NRNLVHE
+450 HD

-469 GISSK
+469 GIASRVGDK
-474 IGEKHIVIGS
+474 RIVIGS
-484 YHFVFEDENATIP
+484 HHFIFEDEHCRVP
-497 EGKKEIFE
+497 EGQEDLFE
-505 QLPEQYSHL
+505 SRSPAYSHVFMAL
-514 YMAIDGVLVAV
+514 NGVLMAI
-525 ICIEDPLRPEAVEVI
+525 ICISDPLRPEAVEVMK
-540 AKLKKLGISKVVMM
+540 ALRRVGFQNLVMM
-554 TGDSDRVA
+554 TGDSKRTAENVAATLELDRFYA
-562 SAIAKKVGVDEYHSE
+562 E
-577 VLPEDKASFVEAEK
+577 VLPEEKAQFVKAAKAE
-591 NAGRKVIMVG
+591 GHRVVMVG

-609 LSAAD
+609 LSEAD
-614 VGIAISD
+614 AGIAIAE
-621 GAEIAREIAD
+621 GADIAREIAD
-631 VTVGADDL
+631 IIISARDL
-639 HELVTLKKISNGL
+639 HQ
-652 MERIHRNY
+652 
-660 RLIVGINTS
+660 LIVLKELSNLLMKRVNFNYDFVVS
-669 LIVLGVAGAFPPTTS
+669 FNAALIALGVAGILPPATT
-684 ALLHNTST
+684 ALLHNGST
-692 LLISLKSM
+692 IALSLHSM
-700 NNLLDEKEEVTE
+700 TNLKKFV
-712 ENVAEAFA
+712 

>member
-1 MKFQMIHEVR
+1 MIHEVR

-176 SIMLLLGIGDILE
+176 SIMLLLGFGDILE

-400 KTGTLTK
+400 KTGTLTLAK
-407 AQPTVAKIVSFND
+407 PKVADVICFDGYSRETV
-420 QSEDELLRIAACLEE
+420 LRYAACLEE
-435 HFPHSMAKAVVREAV
+435 HFPHSVANAIVRQAADEGIT
-450 NRNLVHE
+450 HD

-469 GISSK
+469 GIASRVGDK
-474 IGEKHIVIGS
+474 RIVIGS
-484 YHFVFEDENATIP
+484 HHFIFEDEHCRVP
-497 EGKKEIFE
+497 EGQEDLFE
-505 QLPEQYSHL
+505 SRSPAYSHVFMAL
-514 YMAIDGVLVAV
+514 NGVLMAI
-525 ICIEDPLRPEAVEVI
+525 ICISDPLRPEAVEVMK
-540 AKLKKLGISKVVMM
+540 ALRRVGFQNLVMM
-554 TGDSDRVA
+554 TGDSKRTAENVAATLELDRFYA
-562 SAIAKKVGVDEYHSE
+562 E
-577 VLPEDKASFVEAEK
+577 VLPEEKAQFVKAAKAE
-591 NAGRKVIMVG
+591 GHRVVMVG

-609 LSAAD
+609 LSEAD
-614 VGIAISD
+614 AGIAIAE
-621 GAEIAREIAD
+621 GADIAREIAD
-631 VTVGADDL
+631 ITISARDL
-639 HELVTLKKISNGL
+639 HQ
-652 MERIHRNY
+652 
-660 RLIVGINTS
+660 LIVLKELSNLLMKRVNFNYDFVVS
-669 LIVLGVAGAFPPTTS
+669 FNAALIALGVAGILPPATT
-684 ALLHNTST
+684 ALLHNGST
-692 LLISLKSM
+692 IALSLHSM
-700 NNLLDEKEEVTE
+700 TNLKKFV
-712 ENVAEAFA
+712 

>member
-1 MKFQMIHEVR
+1 MIHEVR

-400 KTGTLTK
+400 KTGTLTLAK
-407 AQPTVAKIVSFND
+407 PKVADVICFDGYSRETV
-420 QSEDELLRIAACLEE
+420 LRYAACLEE
-435 HFPHSMAKAVVREAV
+435 HFPHSVANAIVRQAADEGIT
-450 NRNLVHE
+450 HD

-469 GISSK
+469 GIASRVGDK
-474 IGEKHIVIGS
+474 RIVIGS
-484 YHFVFEDENATIP
+484 HHFIFEDEHCRVP
-497 EGKKEIFE
+497 EGQEDLFE
-505 QLPEQYSHL
+505 SRSPAYSHVFMAL
-514 YMAIDGVLVAV
+514 NGVLMAI
-525 ICIEDPLRPEAVEVI
+525 ICIFDPLRPEAVEVMK
-540 AKLKKLGISKVVMM
+540 ALRRVGFQNLVMM
-554 TGDSDRVA
+554 TGDSKRTAENVAATLELDRFYA
-562 SAIAKKVGVDEYHSE
+562 E
-577 VLPEDKASFVEAEK
+577 VLPEEKAQFVKAAKAE
-591 NAGRKVIMVG
+591 GHRVVMVG

-609 LSAAD
+609 LSEAD
-614 VGIAISD
+614 AGIAIAE
-621 GAEIAREIAD
+621 GADIAREIAD
-631 VTVGADDL
+631 ITISARDL
-639 HELVTLKKISNGL
+639 HQ
-652 MERIHRNY
+652 
-660 RLIVGINTS
+660 LIVLKELSNLLMKRVNFNYDFVVS
-669 LIVLGVAGAFPPTTS
+669 FNAALIALGVAGILPPATT
-684 ALLHNTST
+684 ALLHNGST
-692 LLISLKSM
+692 IALSLHSM
-700 NNLLDEKEEVTE
+700 TNLKKFV
-712 ENVAEAFA
+712 

>member
-1 MKFQMIHEVR
+1 MIHEVR

-169 NDLGTAG
+169 NDLGTAR

-400 KTGTLTK
+400 KTGTLTLAK
-407 AQPTVAKIVSFND
+407 PKVADVICFDGYSRETV
-420 QSEDELLRIAACLEE
+420 LRYAACLEE
-435 HFPHSMAKAVVREAV
+435 HFPHSVANAIVRQAADEGIT
-450 NRNLVHE
+450 HD

-469 GISSK
+469 GIASRVGDK
-474 IGEKHIVIGS
+474 RIVIGS
-484 YHFVFEDENATIP
+484 HHFIFEDEHCRVP
-497 EGKKEIFE
+497 EGQEDLFE
-505 QLPEQYSHL
+505 SRSPAYSHVFMAL
-514 YMAIDGVLVAV
+514 NGVLMAI
-525 ICIEDPLRPEAVEVI
+525 ICISDPLRPEAVEVMK
-540 AKLKKLGISKVVMM
+540 ALRRVGFQNLVMM
-554 TGDSDRVA
+554 TGDSKRTAENVAATLELDRFYA
-562 SAIAKKVGVDEYHSE
+562 E
-577 VLPEDKASFVEAEK
+577 VLPEEKAQFVKAAKAE
-591 NAGRKVIMVG
+591 GHRVVMVG

-609 LSAAD
+609 LSEAD
-614 VGIAISD
+614 AGIAIAE
-621 GAEIAREIAD
+621 GADIAREIAD
-631 VTVGADDL
+631 ITISARDL
-639 HELVTLKKISNGL
+639 HQ
-652 MERIHRNY
+652 
-660 RLIVGINTS
+660 LIVLKELSNLLMKRVNFNYDFVVS
-669 LIVLGVAGAFPPTTS
+669 FNAALIALGVAGILPPATT
-684 ALLHNTST
+684 ALLHNGST
-692 LLISLKSM
+692 IALSLHSM
-700 NNLLDEKEEVTE
+700 TNLKKFV
-712 ENVAEAFA
+712 

>member
-267 RKTVDGTVFAGTVVE
+267 RKTVDGTVFAGTVLE

-400 KTGTLTK
+400 KTGTLTLAK
-407 AQPTVAKIVSFND
+407 PKVADVICFDGYSRETV
-420 QSEDELLRIAACLEE
+420 LRYAACLEE
-435 HFPHSMAKAVVREAV
+435 HFPHSVANAIVRQAADEGIT
-450 NRNLVHE
+450 HD

-469 GISSK
+469 GIASRVGDK
-474 IGEKHIVIGS
+474 RIVIGS
-484 YHFVFEDENATIP
+484 HHFIFEDEHCRVP
-497 EGKKEIFE
+497 EGQEDLFE
-505 QLPEQYSHL
+505 SRSPAYSHVFMAL
-514 YMAIDGVLVAV
+514 NGVLMAI
-525 ICIEDPLRPEAVEVI
+525 ICISDPLRPEAVEVMK
-540 AKLKKLGISKVVMM
+540 ALRRVGFQHLVMM
-554 TGDSDRVA
+554 TGDSKRTAENVAATLELDRFYA
-562 SAIAKKVGVDEYHSE
+562 E
-577 VLPEDKASFVEAEK
+577 VLPEEKAQFVKAAKAE
-591 NAGRKVIMVG
+591 GHRVVMVG

-609 LSAAD
+609 LSEAD
-614 VGIAISD
+614 AGIAIAE
-621 GAEIAREIAD
+621 GADIAREIAD
-631 VTVGADDL
+631 ITISARDL
-639 HELVTLKKISNGL
+639 HQ
-652 MERIHRNY
+652 
-660 RLIVGINTS
+660 LIVLKELSNLLMKRVNFNYDFVVS
-669 LIVLGVAGAFPPTTS
+669 FNAALIALGVAGILPPATT
-684 ALLHNTST
+684 ALLHNGST
-692 LLISLKSM
+692 IALSLHSM
-700 NNLLDEKEEVTE
+700 TNLKKFV
-712 ENVAEAFA
+712 

>member
-176 SIMLLLGIGDILE
+176 SIILLLGIGDILE

-267 RKTVDGTVFAGTVVE
+267 RKTVDGTVFAGTVLE

-400 KTGTLTK
+400 KTGTLTLAK
-407 AQPTVAKIVSFND
+407 PKVADVICFDGYSRETV
-420 QSEDELLRIAACLEE
+420 LRYAACLEE
-435 HFPHSMAKAVVREAV
+435 HFPHSVANAIVRQAADEGIT
-450 NRNLVHE
+450 HD

-469 GISSK
+469 GIASRVGDK
-474 IGEKHIVIGS
+474 RIVIGS
-484 YHFVFEDENATIP
+484 HHFIFEDEHCRVP
-497 EGKKEIFE
+497 EGQEDLFE
-505 QLPEQYSHL
+505 SRSPAYSHVFMAL
-514 YMAIDGVLVAV
+514 NGVLMAI
-525 ICIEDPLRPEAVEVI
+525 ICISDPLRPEAVEVMK
-540 AKLKKLGISKVVMM
+540 ALRRVGFQNLVMM
-554 TGDSDRVA
+554 TGDSKRTAENVAATLELDRFYA
-562 SAIAKKVGVDEYHSE
+562 E
-577 VLPEDKASFVEAEK
+577 VLPEEKAQFVKAAKAE
-591 NAGRKVIMVG
+591 GHRVVMVG

-609 LSAAD
+609 LSEAD
-614 VGIAISD
+614 AGIAIAE
-621 GAEIAREIAD
+621 GADIAREIAD
-631 VTVGADDL
+631 ITISARDL
-639 HELVTLKKISNGL
+639 HQ
-652 MERIHRNY
+652 
-660 RLIVGINTS
+660 LIVLKELSNLLMKRVNFNYDFVVS
-669 LIVLGVAGAFPPTTS
+669 FNAALIALGVAGILPPATT
-684 ALLHNTST
+684 ALLHNGST
-692 LLISLKSM
+692 IALSLHSM
-700 NNLLDEKEEVTE
+700 TNLKKFV
-712 ENVAEAFA
+712 